1 MGLTNFPQGVSS
13 FGMPVL
19 GSSGIMTTGNVFF
32 VDSGASSAADGNAM
46 TDPKKPG
53 ATIDAAIGRCTAN
66 NGDTI
71 IVMPGHTETI
81 SAAGGVTVDVAG
93 VSVIGLGNGADRPN
107 ISFTATTSTYVVT
120 AASHL
125 LQNVLCTGD
134 VDAIVTMFSA
144 SAADCSLLDVET
156 RDVTGQMVSTI
167 TTATGADRLLVD
179 RYVHRGA
186 AAAGGANCIELVG
199 ADDGVTIR
207 NFWIDGNFSAA
218 AIQNVTGVMTNLSIY
233 GDRQCFLRTRN
244 AADIAITCVATTT
257 GNIGPNL
264 NIRLQDDAANIDECL
279 VGADMQFYHPVQIVN
294 ADGEAPFGTTAVG
307 GIGGSKKTA
316 STDA

>member
-1 MGLTNFPQGVSS
+1 MTLTAFPQGISS

-32 VDSGASSAADGNAM
+32 VDSGAASAADGNAM

-53 ATIDAAIGRCTAN
+53 ATIDAAIGRCTAS
-66 NGDTI
+66 NGDLI
-71 IVMPGHTETI
+71 IVMPGHAETI
-81 SAAGGVTVDVAG
+81 SGAGGITADVAG
-93 VSVIGLGNGADRPN
+93 VSIVGLGNGADRPT
-107 ISFTATTSTYVVT
+107 ISFTATTSTYVVS
-120 AASHL
+120 AASHM

-134 VDAIVTMFSA
+134 VDAVVTMFSI
-144 SAADCSLLDVET
+144 SAADCSFLDVET

-167 TTATGADRLLVD
+167 TTATGADRLLID

-218 AIQNVTGVMTNLSIY
+218 AIQNVTGVMTNLSVY
-233 GDRQCFLRTRN
+233 GDRQCYARTRN
-244 AADIAITCVATTT
+244 SADVIVTAVSTTT
-257 GNIGPNL
+257 GNLGPNL
-264 NIRLQDDAANIDECL
+264 NIRLQDNAANITECL
-279 VGADMQFYHPVQIVN
+279 VGADMQFYGPLQIVN
-294 ADGEAPFGTTAVG
+294 ADGEMPFGVTAVG
-307 GIGGSKKTA
+307 GIGMINKTA
-316 STDA
+316 SADA